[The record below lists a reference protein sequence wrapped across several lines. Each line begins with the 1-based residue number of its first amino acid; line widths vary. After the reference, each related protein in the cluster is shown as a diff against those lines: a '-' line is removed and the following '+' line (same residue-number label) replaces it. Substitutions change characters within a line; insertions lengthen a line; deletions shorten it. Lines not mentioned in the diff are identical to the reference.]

1 MNIQELLNLIYENG
15 ATIGGIIIVLS
26 LFVEISPIK
35 VNPWS
40 SIARGIG
47 KVFSAYTNE
56 RIDAI
61 ENRMTNN
68 EKLHNES
75 LKSLIENLDNF
86 NNNMI
91 TMNQMIQVV
100 NDKIQETN
108 DKQEMIEAMTSR
120 YRIIRGAD
128 EIRNGI
134 ILSDD
139 NIEQLGEDI
148 EIYDS
153 YCKNHPE
160 YKNHKGQISKRVVL
174 DYEQDRLKNK
184 N

>member
-1 MNIQELLNLIYENG
+1 MTVQEFINLIWKNG
-15 ATIGGIIIVLS
+15 SSIGSIIIALS
-26 LFVEISPIK
+26 VFIEISPIK

-40 SIARGIG
+40 SIAKCIG
-47 KVFSAYTNE
+47 KIFSAYTSE

-61 ENRMTNN
+61 ENRMIKN
-68 EKLHNES
+68 EERHNES
-75 LKSLIENLDNF
+75 LKFLIDNLENF
-86 NNNMI
+86 NSNF
-91 TMNQMIQVV
+91 TEMNKKMQYL
-100 NDKIQETN
+100 NDKMQETN
-108 DKQEMIEAMTSR
+108 DKQELIEAMTSR

-148 EIYDS
+148 EIYDG
-153 YCKNHPE
+153 YCKKHPE
-160 YKNHKGQISKRVVL
+160 YKNHKGQVSKNL
-174 DYEQDRLKNK
+174 ILEYEQERLKNK